1 MNRLLKN
8 WYKIALVILPLT
20 VVIVST
26 TSAII
31 DWNQPDAQKAI
42 RLVRESKSRKENF
55 TVQQYLYAT
64 VYYRKDQGEAMT
76 IDGWN
81 LEPAAAPAQYV
92 VSFAYTDSSGEHRAL
107 WEANLK
113 DKKVTPKNKE
123 AADLSWQ

>member
-1 MNRLLKN
+1 MNSLLKN
-8 WYKIALVILPLT
+8 WYKFALIVLPLT

-31 DWNQPDAQKAI
+31 DWNQPDVQKAI

-64 VYYRKDQGEAMT
+64 VYYRKDQGEAIT
-76 IDGWN
+76 INGWH
-81 LEPAAAPAQYV
+81 LEPDAVPVQYW
-92 VSFAYTDSSGEHRAL
+92 VSFIYTDASGEHRAV